1 MKKIKRAIAV
11 MLAMLMTIQLIAC
24 GNSTETKD
32 EGTEENKITV
42 CLPRNE
48 MDSTGYIEG
57 KTREFEEQTGI
68 EVELINTSWDNT
80 ADLVTKEMSV
90 GGSTYDV
97 VELDNSWVE
106 KFVTNGWVEP
116 LNEYEGC
123 NEIMEGLLPG
133 LVNTFSDTD
142 GNFYGVTWN
151 NDTRFFMYNAQ
162 MLEEAGISVP
172 PKTWN
177 ELVEDCKILKDKGI
191 CEYGLIMSHQGL
203 ASVNELTY
211 TIYSFGGEIFDAE
224 GNMVVQEDQKSVE
237 ALQFA
242 VDILADGTVN
252 PTAISCEYEAAANVF
267 YAGEAAFYLQAY
279 PSMYATSN
287 DESVSSIVG
296 QAEVA
301 PYTITNSEDTNVCLT
316 LPEAMAIPS
325 ASKNKEAAWEYI
337 KFMASEDTNKE
348 QAKEIGT
355 LPIYSSLYSDPEL
368 LELYPYWENVGKQSE
383 FSRAL
388 PCLEEYS
395 VYADIFLTETQNMLM
410 GSVTAQQAA
419 DNTYQQ
425 FAEATGE

>member
-1 MKKIKRAIAV
+1 
-11 MLAMLMTIQLIAC
+11 
-24 GNSTETKD
+24 
-32 EGTEENKITV
+32 
-42 CLPRNE
+42 
-48 MDSTGYIEG
+48 
-57 KTREFEEQTGI
+57 
-68 EVELINTSWDNT
+68 
-80 ADLVTKEMSV
+80 
-90 GGSTYDV
+90 
-97 VELDNSWVE
+97 
-106 KFVTNGWVEP
+106 
-116 LNEYEGC
+116 
-123 NEIMEGLLPG
+123 
-133 LVNTFSDTD
+133 
-142 GNFYGVTWN
+142 
-151 NDTRFFMYNAQ
+151 
-162 MLEEAGISVP
+162 
-172 PKTWN
+172 
-177 ELVEDCKILKDKGI
+177 
-191 CEYGLIMSHQGL
+191 
-203 ASVNELTY
+203 
-211 TIYSFGGEIFDAE
+211 
-224 GNMVVQEDQKSVE
+224 
-237 ALQFA
+237 
-242 VDILADGTVN
+242 
-252 PTAISCEYEAAANVF
+252 
-267 YAGEAAFYLQAY
+267 
-279 PSMYATSN
+279 MYATSN

>member
-1 MKKIKRAIAV
+1 M
-11 MLAMLMTIQLIAC
+11 MIQMSGC
-24 GNSTETKD
+24 GNSDKAQED
-32 EGTEENKITV
+32 SREKITV

-48 MDSTGYIEG
+48 MDNTGYIES
-57 KTREFEEQTGI
+57 KTREFEKETGI

-80 ADLVTKEMSV
+80 SDLVTKEMSV

-106 KFVTNGWVEP
+106 KFVANGWVEP

-123 NEIMEGLLPG
+123 DEMMEGLLPG
-133 LVNTFSDTD
+133 LVNTFSDAD

-151 NDTRFFMYNAQ
+151 NDTRFFMYNAK
-162 MLEEAGISVP
+162 MLSDAGISEP
-172 PKTWN
+172 PKTWD
-177 ELVEDCKILKDKGI
+177 EMVEDCKILKEKGI

-211 TIYSFGGEIFDAE
+211 TIYSFGGEIFDDE
-224 GNMVVQEDQKSVE
+224 GNMVVQDDPNSIE

-252 PTAISCEYEAAANVF
+252 PTSISCEYEAAANVF

-301 PYTITNSEDTNVCLT
+301 PYTITNSEETNVCLT
-316 LPEAMAIPS
+316 LPEAMAIPTT
-325 ASKNKEAAWEYI
+325 SKNKEAAWEYI
-337 KFMASEDTNKE
+337 RYMSSEETNKE

-355 LPIYSSLYSDPEL
+355 LPIYSSLYTDPEL

-388 PCLEEYS
+388 PCLEAYD
-395 VYADIFLTETQNMLM
+395 VYADIFLAETQNMLM
-410 GSVTAQQAA
+410 GNETVQQAA
-419 DNTYQQ
+419 DNVYEQ
-425 FAEATGE
+425 FTESTGN